1 MGVAIDYYV
10 HITQVRGHIFLVV
23 DQEEAYAFDG
33 KGAVERE
40 FLCPFFIVVA
50 PDDIKGT
57 KACQSVYNGL
67 GVNVPAVDDNV
78 SSTWGRR
85 RPWVSERMAAYF
97 MGDSPFRA
105 GYKKYHTIKISC
117 RQEIAGGK

>member
-1 MGVAIDYYV
+1 MGVALDYYV
-10 HITQVRGHIFLVV
+10 HITQIRGHIFLVM

-78 SSTWGRR
+78 GLGQKFQYLGPQKAVGIGKNGGVLHGR
-85 RPWVSERMAAYF
+85 F
-97 MGDSPFRA
+97 PFQGRL
-105 GYKKYHTIKISC
+105 
-117 RQEIAGGK
+117 